1 MSQFFNQ
8 PIPWQQPQNYAP
20 LPGRGDFFPHYM
32 PLPLLSAAVDE
43 AQNNI
48 KAPRPLIFSTALAAI
63 AVAVQGLFD
72 VRKPNGQRVPLSLM
86 LLTIANSGE
95 RKSTVENVFLGA
107 IRTVQKQQN
116 LIYQTA
122 LNEWKTELHI
132 WETKK
137 KAILKSIH
145 KKAIQEEPSDDEDR
159 RFKALESAKPTKP
172 KQFKLLYEDAT
183 SEALFRGLHQDLP
196 TAGLISSEGG
206 GVLNGR
212 ALNDLSKQNALWSG
226 DSITVDRVSI
236 ESYVLADARLTV
248 SIMAQESAFQNYMEQ
263 RGEQSRGSGL
273 WARFLVCQPWSTQG
287 SRFIENGTVSS
298 DHCDKFAARLVEL
311 LQPNMALLKDPGREK
326 GVIHFSPEASEQ
338 WLSIFNA
345 IEVEIRPNGRFAGAG
360 DHASK
365 LADNIARVAAL
376 FHCFEGF
383 EGDISLSTVNAAI
396 SLCFYYSDEF
406 MKLFMPPPQEEVDA
420 NELYSWLQRAMTGRI
435 NIPKNHVRQS
445 GPNKLRSNGRLDR
458 ALEVLRQQGRI
469 YSFQQGKTEC
479 IGLILLSLI

>member
-1 MSQFFNQ
+1 MSQIFV
-8 PIPWQQPQNYAP
+8 PSAMWQQPQNYAP
-20 LPGRGDFFPHYM
+20 LPMRGGFLPHYM
-32 PLPLLSAAVDE
+32 PLPLLNAAVDE
-43 AQNNI
+43 AQKNI
-48 KAPRPLIFSTALAAI
+48 KAPRALIFSTALAAI
-63 AVAVQGLFD
+63 AVAVQGSFD

-122 LNEWKTELHI
+122 LNEWKTELQI

-137 KAILKSIH
+137 RAILKLIH
-145 KKAIQEEPSDDEDR
+145 KKAIREEPSHDEDQ
-159 RFKALESAKPTKP
+159 RFKALESIKPAKP
-172 KQFKLLYEDAT
+172 KQFKLLYEDST

-206 GVLNGR
+206 GILNGR
-212 ALNDLSKQNALWSG
+212 ALNDLPKQNALWSG

-273 WARFLVCQPWSTQG
+273 WARFLVCQPSSTQG
-287 SRFIENGTVSS
+287 SRIIENGTVSS
-298 DHCDKFAARLVEL
+298 DHCDKFAARLIEL
-311 LQPNMALLKDPGREK
+311 LQPNMALLENPGREK
-326 GVIHFSPEASEQ
+326 GVINFSAEASER
-338 WLSIFNA
+338 WLIIFNA
-345 IEVEIRPNGRFAGAG
+345 IELAIQANGRFAGAG

-383 EGDISLSTVNAAI
+383 EGDISLNTVNVAI
-396 SLCFYYSDEF
+396 NVCFYYSDEF
-406 MKLFMPPPQEEVDA
+406 IKIFVPPPQEETDA
-420 NELYSWLQRAMTGRI
+420 KELYASLQKLMNGRTHIEKTYFQRRTRPKLRDKARLDPALDVLHQQGHI
-435 NIPKNHVRQS
+435 NIF
-445 GPNKLRSNGRLDR
+445 L
-458 ALEVLRQQGRI
+458 
-469 YSFQQGKTEC
+469 QGKTTC
-479 IGLILLSLI
+479 ISWSL

>member
-1 MSQFFNQ
+1 M
-8 PIPWQQPQNYAP
+8 
-20 LPGRGDFFPHYM
+20 
-32 PLPLLSAAVDE
+32 
-43 AQNNI
+43 
-48 KAPRPLIFSTALAAI
+48 
-63 AVAVQGLFD
+63 
-72 VRKPNGQRVPLSLM
+72 
-86 LLTIANSGE
+86 
-95 RKSTVENVFLGA
+95 
-107 IRTVQKQQN
+107 
-116 LIYQTA
+116 
-122 LNEWKTELHI
+122 
-132 WETKK
+132 
-137 KAILKSIH
+137 
-145 KKAIQEEPSDDEDR
+145 
-159 RFKALESAKPTKP
+159 
-172 KQFKLLYEDAT
+172 
-183 SEALFRGLHQDLP
+183 
-196 TAGLISSEGG
+196 
-206 GVLNGR
+206 
-212 ALNDLSKQNALWSG
+212 NDLSKQNALWSG

-287 SRFIENGTVSS
+287 SRFIENGTMSS

-326 GVIHFSPEASEQ
+326 GVINFSPEASER

-420 NELYSWLQRAMTGRI
+420 NELYSWLQREMTGRI

-445 GPNKLRSNGRLDR
+445 GPNKLRRNGRLDR

>member
-8 PIPWQQPQNYAP
+8 PIPWPQPQNYPP
-20 LPGRGDFFPHYM
+20 LPGREGFFPNYM

-63 AVAVQGLFD
+63 AVAIQGLFD

-206 GVLNGR
+206 GILNGR

-273 WARFLVCQPWSTQG
+273 WARFLVCQPLSTQG
-287 SRFIENGTVSS
+287 SRTIENGTWSS
-298 DHCDKFAARLVEL
+298 EHGDKFAARLSEL
-311 LQPNMALLKDPGREK
+311 LQLNQALMKDSGRAK
-326 GVIHFSPEASEQ
+326 GVINFSPEASER
-338 WLSIFNA
+338 WLNVFNA
-345 IEVEIRPNGRFAGAG
+345 IEVEIRPNGRFAEAG

-383 EGDISLSTVNAAI
+383 EGDISLDTVNSAI
-396 SLCFYYSDEF
+396 NLCAYYSDEF
-406 MKLFMPPPQEEVDA
+406 IKLFIPPPQEETDA
-420 NELYSWLQRAMTGRI
+420 NDLYYYLQNAMIGCM
-435 NIPKNHVRQS
+435 NIPKNHILKFGR
-445 GPNKLRSNGRLDR
+445 PPHLREKSRLNP
-458 ALEVLRQQGRI
+458 ALEILCQQGRA
-469 YSFQQGKTEC
+469 SVFLQGRTTY
-479 IGLILLSLI
+479 ISLGI